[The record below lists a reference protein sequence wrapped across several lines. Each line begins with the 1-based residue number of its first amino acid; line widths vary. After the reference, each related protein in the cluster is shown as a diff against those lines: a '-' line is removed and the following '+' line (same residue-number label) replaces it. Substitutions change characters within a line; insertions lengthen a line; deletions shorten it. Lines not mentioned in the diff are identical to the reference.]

1 MKPPLTRRELDVMAV
16 VWTLGSATVGDVH
29 ARLPDDLAY
38 STVLTILRTLE
49 SKGHVRHRQDGKAYR
64 YYAVTRPEDAGDSA
78 LDRLVDKVF
87 GGSREL
93 LISRLVAGEEI
104 SPEELKRM
112 RRLLDKRLKE
122 VDE

>member
-1 MKPPLTRRELDVMAV
+1 MAV
-16 VWTLGSATVGDVH
+16 VWELGSATVGDVH
-29 ARLPDDLAY
+29 ERLPDDLAY
-38 STVLTILRTLE
+38 STVLTVLRTLE
-49 SKGHVRHRQDGKAYR
+49 TKGHVRHRQDGKAYR
-64 YYAVTRPEDAGDSA
+64 YFAVTRPEDAGDSA

-93 LISRLVAGEEI
+93 LISRLVSGHGI

-112 RRLLDKRLKE
+112 RRLLDRRLRE

>member
-1 MKPPLTRRELDVMAV
+1 MAV
-16 VWTLGSATVGDVH
+16 VWGLGSATVGDVH
-29 ARLPDDLAY
+29 ERLPDALAY

-49 SKGHVRHRQDGKAYR
+49 AKGHVRHRQDGKAYR
-64 YYAVTRPEDAGDSA
+64 YFPVTRAEDAGESV
-78 LDRLVDKVF
+78 LDRLVDKVY

-93 LISRLVAGEEI
+93 LISRLVADEGI
-104 SPEELKRM
+104 SPEELKRL